1 MSVSYTI
8 RGTPAANNLP
18 VPNEAALAYDFVGGV
33 LWGSSPDTGE
43 WIPLSAGG
51 GYRSSYFLSTGD
63 QRPVVSVIVAYEPCV
78 LTPNN
83 VNCRLFYL
91 AAACTVNLCKAYVN
105 TGVAGATANFGIYDE
120 NGNILY
126 DSGSLNVSASG
137 GVVESTNTSS
147 NILLYPGWYYFAMS
161 CSSTSV
167 LFMAYNQNNV
177 PQFYSLFGGTPRNVL
192 ASTKAAGGKL
202 PLSMGT
208 IANLLP
214 ADNVY
219 HTVILFTGI

>member
-1 MSVSYTI
+1 MISYVGRTSPKI
-8 RGTPAANNLP
+8 PILTDGALYWDYINGNLYGSR
-18 VPNEAALAYDFVGGV
+18 PN
-33 LWGSSPDTGE
+33 SGE
-43 WIPLSAGG
+43 WTRIG
-51 GYRSSYFLSTGD
+51 GYEDSQGYSYFLSTGD

-91 AAACTVNLCKAYVN
+91 AGACTINLCKAYVN

-120 NGNILY
+120 KGNLLY
-126 DSGSLNVSASG
+126 DSGSLSVSSSG
-137 GVVESTNTSS
+137 SVVTSTNISA
-147 NILLYPGWYYFAMS
+147 NILLQPGWYYFGMS

-177 PQFYSLFGGTPRNVL
+177 PQYYSLFGGTPRNVL
-192 ASTKAAGGKL
+192 ASTSASGGAL
-202 PLSMGT
+202 PKSMGV
-208 IANLLP
+208 IATLPP

-219 HTVILFTGI
+219 QPVVLFTGI